1 MDILEKLRQP
11 SREYTPMPFWFL
23 NGDLRHEEIRRQL
36 RDFREHG
43 VYGVVLHPRIGLP
56 RRIPYL
62 SKTFFS
68 YLRTAVETAAELGM
82 KVILYDEGM
91 YPSGSACGLV
101 VKQNPEWASRGIA
114 LREKLRDGDRELC
127 RTEAGILAEAFSGG
141 TLRGIHFGQD
151 DGEWD
156 TPKSADILN
165 PEAVQCFIRLT
176 HEAYRR
182 EFEGYFGKTIIG
194 FFTDEP
200 SILGRNVAGMM
211 PWTAGFAEDFTAAG
225 GRLEGLRGL
234 FTGEENADTALYH
247 RMILER
253 EERVYYGSLSRWCE
267 EHGIALM
274 GHPHQSD
281 DIEVEKYFHIPGQ
294 DLVLRWVA
302 PEKGGTAGMDS
313 VMGKCSADMAW
324 LMGRN
329 RNANECFG
337 ACNRDNNPWYFTGA
351 DMKWY
356 TDWLGVRGVNL
367 FIPHAFYYS
376 LKGKRSGE
384 RPPDVGPGSN
394 WWPYYRKWAD
404 YMTRLS
410 QLMAETETQTSVAVL
425 CRNRE
430 LRAEDVR
437 PLFESQRGFRY
448 LPESAWPECREEN
461 GELVCR
467 GTRFRA
473 VLGGAE
479 QFPSVSHDV
488 RSAAPD
494 VLCAPEAPE
503 LRVAR
508 LRDGERE
515 LWFCVNEGLT
525 DLETEITLPTEAPV
539 GWYDLWANRAR
550 RVESEARNGGRTFT
564 LRLDRNESALLFAC
578 GREAE
583 WQALAEEKPAALVL
597 TGKDFTLAAEEPERY
612 RKIYTAE
619 IRPCGGDILVQV
631 EAEEMAELFIGDT
644 PADVGF
650 WRPQKM
656 RVPEELIRKNIHPE
670 SGAAALRL
678 IVTGSKANRYGRAVP
693 YGLTGQL

>member
-1 MDILEKLRQP
+1 MDIIEKLKQP

-43 VYGVVLHPRIGLP
+43 IYGVVLHPRIGLP

-62 SKTFFS
+62 SKAFFS
-68 YLRTAVETAAELGM
+68 YIRTAIETAAELGM
-82 KVILYDEGM
+82 KAVLYDEGM

-101 VKQNPEWASRGIA
+101 VKQNPAWASRGIA
-114 LREKLRDGDRELC
+114 LREKLQPQDRELR
-127 RTEAGILAEAFSGG
+127 RTEKGILVEAFSGG

-151 DGEWD
+151 DGERD

-165 PEAVQCFIRLT
+165 PKAVQCFIQLT
-176 HEAYRR
+176 HEAYWR
-182 EFEGYFGKTIIG
+182 EFSEHFGKTVIG

-200 SILGRNVAGMM
+200 SILGRNVSGMM
-211 PWTAGFAEDFTAAG
+211 PWTAGFSEDFIAAG
-225 GRLEGLRGL
+225 GSLEGLAGL
-234 FTGEENADTALYH
+234 FTGEKNADTELYH

-253 EERVYYGSLSRWCE
+253 EEKVYYGSLSRWCG

-313 VMGKCSADMAW
+313 TMGKCSADMAR
-324 LMGRN
+324 LMGRK

-337 ACNRDNNPWYFTGA
+337 ACNRENNPWYFTGA

-394 WWPYYRKWAD
+394 WWPRYRKWSD

-410 QLMAETETQTSVAVL
+410 QLMAETETVTGTAVL

-437 PLFESQRGFRY
+437 PLFESQRGFQY
-448 LPESAWPECREEN
+448 LPESVWRECREEN

-467 GTRFRA
+467 GMRFRA
-473 VLGGAE
+473 VLGRE
-479 QFPSVSHDV
+479 DQFPSVSHDFHTV
-488 RSAAPD
+488 KPD
-494 VLCAPEAPE
+494 VLCAPAQPE

-515 LWFCVNEGLT
+515 LWFCVNEGLQ
-525 DLETEITLPTEAPV
+525 DLETEITLPTEAEI
-539 GWYDLWANRAR
+539 GRYDLWGNRTL
-550 RVESEARNGGRTFT
+550 RVKSELRNGGRVFT
-564 LRLDRNESALLFAC
+564 LRLDRNESTLLFTC
-578 GREAE
+578 GSRAE
-583 WQALAEEKPAALVL
+583 WQALGEERPAARVL
-597 TGKDFTLAAEEPERY
+597 TGKDFTLAAEEPEKL

-619 IRPCGGDILVQV
+619 IAPCGGDVLVQV
-631 EAEEMAELFIGDT
+631 EAEETAELFIGST
-644 PADVGF
+644 FADAGF
-650 WRPQKM
+650 WRPQKI
-656 RVPEELIRKNIHPE
+656 RVPEELIQKNTLPA
-670 SGAAALRL
+670 GGTAKLRL
-678 IVTGSKANRYGRAVP
+678 TVTGSKANQYGRAVP
-693 YGLTGQL
+693 YGLIREE